1 MERPFL
7 RDVSFYLVS
16 GFYAFYIF
24 WRQEI
29 RLVDSVVF
37 LLIYL
42 LYIGVVIVGRYLN
55 QRSRMEIPYLTQ
67 VVTGKTL
74 DMLQLYNCAE

>member
-7 RDVSFYLVS
+7 RDVTFYLVA

-29 RLVDSVVF
+29 RLADSIMF

-42 LYIGVVIVGRYLN
+42 IYIGVVIIGRYLN
-55 QRSRMEIPYLTQ
+55 QRNRMEIPYLTQ
-67 VVTGKTL
+67 VHITTL
-74 DMLQLYNCAE
+74 